1 MTRASGLLARPLPKE
16 PAPRDEVAPRPW
28 LLPWT
33 LTVAAGTLGP
43 YLPVHPDQ
51 GLALLGPWVPIWKV
65 GGFKL
70 DHVNPLFSIPL
81 ARSLSP
87 WFPAWSHPASSH
99 FLPSPGRLRSGFAAH
114 PLLYLWLP
122 APPCSCSSGP
132 CQMPS
137 CLLPL
142 GFSACCFLSQKQHSP
157 CAPLPTPSLR
167 HLSHLSGPPCS
178 LNVPCSRKSSLP
190 SPSAQPRAPY
200 NGTNR
205 LARYVCL
212 FVSPAGLQTP

>member
-51 GLALLGPWVPIWKV
+51 GLALLGPCVPIWKV

-70 DHVNPLFSIPL
+70 DPVNPLFSIPL

-122 APPCSCSSGP
+122 APPCSCSSASRILALVKCP
-132 CQMPS
+132 AAS
-137 CLLPL
+137 CLWGSLHAVFLARNSTLPV
-142 GFSACCFLSQKQHSP
+142 
-157 CAPLPTPSLR
+157 
-167 HLSHLSGPPCS
+167 HLFQL
-178 LNVPCSRKSSLP
+178 LP
-190 SPSAQPRAPY
+190 SGIFLIFLVLHA
-200 NGTNR
+200 
-205 LARYVCL
+205 V
-212 FVSPAGLQTP
+212 